1 MANSM
6 VNLVSRLIATGNSFS
21 YKNENIRANYVF
33 LCFVSTVIVVNR
45 NRIEVFKNPKQKPQT
60 FSHIS

>member
-21 YKNENIRANYVF
+21 YKNENIHDYYGF
-33 LCFVSTVIVVNR
+33 CVSYLPLSL
-45 NRIEVFKNPKQKPQT
+45 FGL
-60 FSHIS
+60 HG